1 MLARWAASRS
11 FPHSRCNALISTSRR
26 TFFHGPPRS
35 SLSQGQARL
44 STWSS
49 RAFYRKDGTPR
60 SKAKGLM
67 IGLSFPFKY
76 LSLLRAGTC
85 ENVGF
90 FAIVFL
96 GASSAVEMIEEL
108 EDANLILCYLV
119 HIQRMDTEFSSLDVT
134 DFDAVLKYFL
144 SVNYFRAEEQTD
156 LFDSISIAVNDL
168 TGEKREE
175 LHTIMR
181 KAIEEIHQI
190 LIDSKGQDPLE
201 TGCQTLCS
209 FNLALCSLSIIL
221 DHEFVDND
229 FVRRSEMYAQGMT
242 PKDRAPKRGDYEVVG

>member
-67 IGLSFPFKY
+67 I
-76 LSLLRAGTC
+76 
-85 ENVGF
+85 GF

-221 DHEFVDND
+221 DHETVPPNAAITRSWGRAFPTLALLEWLFKSRQISYFVI
-229 FVRRSEMYAQGMT
+229 
-242 PKDRAPKRGDYEVVG
+242 

>member
-67 IGLSFPFKY
+67 I
-76 LSLLRAGTC
+76 
-85 ENVGF
+85 GF